1 MYCYLTVGNL
11 GICGS
16 PDFFQEK
23 MTGLMQSLN
32 YIRCYIDD
40 LLIISKNSYADHLG
54 KLREVL
60 RRLLNAGLRV
70 NAAKSFFAT
79 GDRVSRIHTYP
90 RRHQASTGKVHGN
103 ISSKK
108 T

>member
-1 MYCYLTVGNL
+1 M

-23 MTGLMQSLN
+23 MTGLMQSLD

-40 LLIISKNSYADHLG
+40 LLIISKDSYADHLS
-54 KLREVL
+54 KIREVL

-70 NAAKSFFAT
+70 NAAKSFLCAS
-79 GDRVSRIHTYP
+79 GDRVSWIHTYP
-90 RRHQASTGKVHGN
+90 RRNQTSTGKVHGN